1 MKKTFAVALAV
12 LLASSLLCGTATAR
26 AKHPRDLR
34 YPDIT
39 LKTPDYEEMSLE
51 NGMAGFY
58 IEDHEI
64 PMVDLYMLIP
74 TSRAPEKK
82 TGLNS
87 LAAWVI
93 RNGGSENRPADEMN
107 AELDFVAA
115 RLDIRGGPRSTT
127 VSLNCLKKDFELCM
141 EILGDVL
148 KSPALPDDKIE
159 LRRGSMKENV
169 RRENDEPRR
178 VAGREFARIVYGDH
192 PMSWRPT
199 EETLDAITREDI
211 AAYHAAFYRP
221 NNVMFGISGDVT
233 REEVR
238 ETFSKVFDGWE
249 QADVVIEPEPEMEYA
264 NVPSVNYAYKDIS
277 QGVITIGHLGLNS
290 HDDNI
295 EAVGLMNYILGGG
308 SFTSRIT
315 QRVRTDEGL
324 AYAAYSQYSSD
335 PWTYGIFAASSQTKS
350 EATGRAAQLMIE
362 IIEDMR
368 ENGPTEEEF
377 EAARDRY
384 LNGHV
389 FDYEDKANVV
399 RRLVDAKWEGRPLDY
414 SERSFEKIAAM
425 TLEDV
430 KRAAADYL
438 HPDGLTMMFVGDQ
451 EAFDQPLSKFGDV
464 NVIEL
469 D

>member
-12 LLASSLLCGTATAR
+12 LLASSLLVGGASAR
-26 AKHPRDLR
+26 ARHPRDLK

-39 LKTPDYEEMSLE
+39 LKTPDYEEMSFE
-51 NGMAGFY
+51 NGMTGFF

-74 TSRAPEKK
+74 TSRAPKEK

-87 LAAWVI
+87 LAAWVV
-93 RNGGSENRPADEMN
+93 RNGGSENWPADKMN
-107 AELDFVAA
+107 SELDFVAA
-115 RLDIRGGPRSTT
+115 RMEIRGGARSTQ

-141 EILGDVL
+141 TILGDVL
-148 KSPALPDDKIE
+148 ASPALPDDKIE
-159 LRRGSMKENV
+159 LRRGSMMEDV

-178 VAGREFARIVYGDH
+178 VAGREFASIVYGDH

-199 EETLDAITREDI
+199 EETLAAVTRDDI
-211 AAYHAAFYRP
+211 AAHHASFYRP

-233 REEVR
+233 RDEVEDMFGR
-238 ETFSKVFDGWE
+238 AFDGWE
-249 QADVVIEPEPEMEYA
+249 TADVVVEPEPEMEYR

-277 QGVITIGHLGLNS
+277 QGVIMIGHLGMNN
-290 HDDNI
+290 HDENL
-295 EAVGLMNYILGGG
+295 EAVGIMNYILGGG

-324 AYAAYSQYSSD
+324 AYAAYSQYSAD

-350 EATGRAAQLMIE
+350 EATGRAAQLIVE
-362 IIEDMR
+362 IIEEMR

-399 RRLVDAKWEGRPLDY
+399 RRLVNAKWEGRPLDH
-414 SERSFEKIAAM
+414 SARSFEKIAAM

-430 KRAAADYL
+430 KRAAAEYL
-438 HPDGLTMMFVGDQ
+438 HPDALTMMFVGDQ
-451 EAFDQPLSKFGDV
+451 EAFDQPLSKFGEV
-464 NVIEL
+464 NTIEL